1 MSVVTCFVGIG
12 SNLNQPTR
20 RIAESITALNNISAV
35 TLERVSSV
43 YQTDPMGPADQPV
56 YLNAVAQLSTSLAPL
71 ALLDTLQ
78 GVENEQGRV
87 RTNER
92 WTARTLDL
100 DLLLY
105 GDQQIDHERLTVPHP
120 GMTVRSFVLVPLLEI
135 APDVE
140 IPGKGPAA
148 DYRANCED
156 FGIQCVEKRHD

>member
-12 SNLNQPTR
+12 SNLNEPSR
-20 RIAESITALNNISAV
+20 RIAESITALDNISAV
-35 TLERVSSV
+35 ALERVSSL

-135 APDVE
+135 APDIN

-148 DYRANCED
+148 DYRATCED

>member
-12 SNLNQPTR
+12 SNLNEPSR
-20 RIAESITALNNISAV
+20 RIAESITALDNISAV
-35 TLERVSSV
+35 ALECVSSL

-135 APDVE
+135 APDIN

-148 DYRANCED
+148 DYRATCED